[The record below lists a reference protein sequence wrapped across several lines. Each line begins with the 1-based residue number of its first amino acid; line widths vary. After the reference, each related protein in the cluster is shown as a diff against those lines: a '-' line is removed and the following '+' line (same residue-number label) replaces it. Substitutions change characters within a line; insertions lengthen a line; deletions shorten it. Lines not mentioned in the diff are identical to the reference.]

1 MESPNHPHQRRIRS
15 FVRRPGRITES
26 QQRALLDIW
35 PHYGLPNDEPLDL
48 DRCFGRRAKRILE
61 IGFGNGEV
69 LAQLAAD
76 HPQLDYLGLEV
87 HEPGIGHLLLLLAEK
102 QLSNV
107 RLANA
112 DAVEFLANCIPAGSL
127 SAVNVFFPDPW
138 PKKRHHKRRL
148 IQTDFLTSLA
158 RCLPAGGGLHLATD
172 WPNYAEHMVATL
184 NELPLFEEIA
194 ATAIGEDPIWERRTT
209 KFERRGLALGHPV
222 VDLYYRRTEVNP

>member
-1 MESPNHPHQRRIRS
+1 MESPTPPHQRRIRS

-26 QQRALLDIW
+26 QQRALQDIW
-35 PHYGLPNDEPLDL
+35 PIYGLSADELLDL
-48 DRCFGRRAKRILE
+48 DHCFGRNAPRVLE

-87 HEPGIGHLLLLLAEK
+87 HEPGVGHLLILLAEQ

-107 RLANA
+107 RLAKA
-112 DAVEFLANCIPAGSL
+112 DAVEFVANCIPARSL
-127 SAVNVFFPDPW
+127 AAVNIFFPDPW

-148 IQTDFLTSLA
+148 IQANFLMSLA
-158 RCLPAGGGLHLATD
+158 RCLTTNGALHLATD
-172 WPNYAEHMVATL
+172 WPNYAEHMLETL
-184 NELPLFEEIA
+184 NESPFFEAIA
-194 ATAIGEDPIWERRTT
+194 ATATGDDPIWERRGT

-222 VDLYYRRTEVNP
+222 VDLYYRRTKITP